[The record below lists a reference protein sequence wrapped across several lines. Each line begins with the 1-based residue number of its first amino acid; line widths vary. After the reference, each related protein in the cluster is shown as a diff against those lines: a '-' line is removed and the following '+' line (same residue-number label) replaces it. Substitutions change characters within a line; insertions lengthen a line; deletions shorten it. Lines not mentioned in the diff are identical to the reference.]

1 MEGVPAKSADS
12 TGLSYEVR
20 LRHVAQKTLDG
31 LQDRDYK
38 EVAASISGLEENPR
52 PPGVKKLTD
61 SSLWR
66 VRIGRYRVI
75 YAINDGKRLVT
86 VVRVAKRDENTYK
99 GL

>member
-1 MEGVPAKSADS
+1 MA
-12 TGLSYEVR
+12 YEVK
-20 LRHVAQKTLDG
+20 LRRAAQKGLDG
-31 LQDRDYK
+31 LQERDYR

-66 VRIGRYRVI
+66 VRSGRYRVI
-75 YAINDGKRLVT
+75 YAIDDGKRLVT